1 MTWHSR
7 ISRWRHA
14 VVADG
19 LNDPEYNAQIY
30 LLRGGP
36 RELWRAMNPISR
48 RLEPQEL
55 PTCAASCVRWR
66 EGGT

>member
-36 RELWRAMNPISR
+36 ARTMARY
-48 RLEPQEL
+48 EPYI
-55 PTCAASCVRWR
+55 PAT
-66 EGGT
+66 